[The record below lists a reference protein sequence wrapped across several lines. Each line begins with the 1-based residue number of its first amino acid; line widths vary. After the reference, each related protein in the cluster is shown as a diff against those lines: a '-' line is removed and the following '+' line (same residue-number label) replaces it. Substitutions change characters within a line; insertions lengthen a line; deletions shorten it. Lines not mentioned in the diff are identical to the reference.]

1 MSIRKY
7 SNDEYTI
14 QVINE
19 FGLLED
25 DTDFTLKHMSHL
37 FSVPFQSHSNSHEIG
52 WIYIIYL
59 PAHYLININEKKYLL
74 YILHCFTQYFI
85 FLNYFL

>member
-7 SNDEYTI
+7 SDDEYTI

-37 FSVPFQSHSNSHEIG
+37 FSKSFQFS
-52 WIYIIYL
+52 
-59 PAHYLININEKKYLL
+59 
-74 YILHCFTQYFI
+74 
-85 FLNYFL
+85 